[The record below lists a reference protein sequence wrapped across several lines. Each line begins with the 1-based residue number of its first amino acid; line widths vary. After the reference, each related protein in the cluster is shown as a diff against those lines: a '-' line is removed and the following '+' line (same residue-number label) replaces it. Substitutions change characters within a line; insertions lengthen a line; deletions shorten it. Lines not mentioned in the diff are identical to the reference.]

1 MGSSPRSPEDRFR
14 SAAKRTIA
22 RALDSQDKTKKQLNK
37 QKGEFLGK
45 NAPQNYAQAV
55 REIGRASGRTFPEYV
70 STAEDRFFN
79 TARELTEQGRSD
91 LRNFSPNLLASES
104 TSQLTDYLSAIG
116 QDFARGVQQ
125 VGEQGRDRLFALPEQ
140 AQKAFTASS
149 KNPAFE
155 NLMNEQYMNF
165 AKNPPTVQNDAMAMY
180 RGLWTYNV

>member
-1 MGSSPRSPEDRFR
+1 MGESPEERFQ
-14 SAAKRTIA
+14 SAAKNTIA
-22 RALDSQDKTKKQLNK
+22 KALKSQKKTTKQLNK

-45 NAPQNYAQAV
+45 NAPQNYAQAI

-79 TARELTEQGRSD
+79 TARGLTEQGRSD
-91 LRNFSPNLLASES
+91 LRSFSPNLLASES

>member
-1 MGSSPRSPEDRFR
+1 MGKSPEERFQ
-14 SAAKRTIA
+14 SAAKGTIKK
-22 RALDSQDKTKKQLNK
+22 ALKSQKKTTKQLDK

-45 NAPQNYAQAV
+45 NAPQNYAQAI

-70 STAEDRFFN
+70 STVEDRFFN

-104 TSQLTDYLSAIG
+104 TSELSRYLQEAG
-116 QDFARGVQQ
+116 KQFAAGVQQ

>member
-1 MGSSPRSPEDRFR
+1 MGKSPEERFQ
-14 SAAKRTIA
+14 SAAKSTIA
-22 RALDSQDKTKKQLNK
+22 KALKSQKKTTKQLNK
-37 QKGEFLGK
+37 QQYAFIGGK
-45 NAPQNYAQAV
+45 KKAPQNYAQAI

-70 STAEDRFFN
+70 STVEDRFFN

-155 NLMNEQYMNF
+155 NLLNEQYMNF

>member
-1 MGSSPRSPEDRFR
+1 MGESPEERFQ
-14 SAAKRTIA
+14 SAAKSTIA
-22 RALDSQDKTKKQLNK
+22 RALKSQKKTTKQLNK

-70 STAEDRFFN
+70 STVEDRFYN
-79 TARELTEQGRSD
+79 TTRNLTEQGRRD
-91 LRNFSPNLLASES
+91 LRNFSPGLIASES

-125 VGEQGRDRLFALPEQ
+125 IGEQGRDRLFALPEQ

-149 KNPAFE
+149 KNPASE

>member
-1 MGSSPRSPEDRFR
+1 MGKSPEERFQ
-14 SAAKRTIA
+14 SAAKGTIKK
-22 RALDSQDKTKKQLNK
+22 ALKSQKKTTKQLAK
-37 QKGEFLGK
+37 QQDDFLGK

>member
-1 MGSSPRSPEDRFR
+1 MGESPEERFQ
-14 SAAKRTIA
+14 SAAKSTIN
-22 RALDSQDKTKKQLNK
+22 RALKSQKKTTKQLAE
-37 QKGEFLGK
+37 QQGEFLGK
-45 NAPQNYAQAV
+45 NAPQNYAQSI
-55 REIGRASGRTFPEYV
+55 REIGSASGRTFPKYV
-70 STAEDRFFN
+70 RTVEDRFFN
-79 TARELTEQGRSD
+79 TARALTEQGRRD

-155 NLMNEQYMNF
+155 NLANEQYMNF